1 MKIKL
6 IHPWWIHLPAA
17 AALIILVIYILTAG
31 PLPAEA
37 PVHFGFGGDAN
48 RYGSPWEVFGLII
61 GLSVLY
67 ILISI
72 LLDELWARQEKKK
85 TFNWLSLFDDIF
97 VGLLTGISFGYL
109 MFLKSGD
116 AEFVFPLGYMF
127 LFAGPAILLAI
138 FLDMLRP
145 YRPYSTT
152 VPVEESPAL
161 KEEINKKIKE
171 QTSFVYWDSQNPLY
185 VTLLSTVLPLVMF
198 ILAAVLWFVTTWS
211 AVTTLVVGIVLIIP
225 YGGQRTIVTRDQII
239 IRWGIVGIRVLRL
252 KTSEITGAEVRE
264 FAPLKDFGGY
274 GIRINS
280 EMTAYYLKGNR
291 GVKITRTKGRA
302 VLIGSDR
309 PETLAAVIQGIIAA
323 V

>member
-6 IHPWWIHLPAA
+6 IHPLWVHLPAA
-17 AALIILVIYILTAG
+17 ASLVILVIYIATAG

-48 RYGSPWEVFGLII
+48 RYGSPWEVFGLTI

-97 VGLLTGISFGYL
+97 VGLLTGVSFGYL
-109 MFLKSGD
+109 MFLKSND
-116 AEFVFPLGYMF
+116 TSFEFPLGYMF
-127 LFAGPAILLAI
+127 LFAGPTILLAI
-138 FLDMLRP
+138 ILDMLRP
-145 YRPYSTT
+145 YHPYSTT
-152 VPVEESPAL
+152 IPVEESPEL
-161 KEEINKKIKE
+161 KEAIIKE
-171 QTSFVYWDSQNPLY
+171 IKRKTSFVYWDSQNPLY
-185 VTLLSTVLPLVMF
+185 VTLVSTVLPLIML
-198 ILAAVLWFVTTWS
+198 ILAAVFWFITPWSSVTMI
-211 AVTTLVVGIVLIIP
+211 VVGISLVIP
-225 YGGQRTIVTRDQII
+225 YGGQRTIVTRDRIV
-239 IRWGIVGIRVLRL
+239 IRWGLGIRVLRL
-252 KTSEITGAEVRE
+252 NTADITAVELHE

-274 GIRINS
+274 GIRFNRK
-280 EMTAYYLKGNR
+280 MTAYYLRGNR
-291 GVKITRTKGRA
+291 GVKITRERGRP

-309 PETLAAVIQGIIAA
+309 PEGLATVIQGIINT

>member
-6 IHPWWIHLPAA
+6 IHPLWVHLPAV
-17 AALIILVIYILTAG
+17 AALTVLLVYIAIAG

-37 PVHFGFGGDAN
+37 PVHFGFGGEVN
-48 RYGSPWEVFGLII
+48 RYGSPWEVFGLTI

-67 ILISI
+67 ILVSI
-72 LLDELWARQEKKK
+72 ILDELWARQEKKK

-97 VGLLTGISFGYL
+97 VGLLTGVSFGYL
-109 MFLKSGD
+109 VFLKSD
-116 AEFVFPLGYMF
+116 AATFKFPLGDMF
-127 LFAGPAILLAI
+127 LFAGPTILLAI
-138 FLDMLRP
+138 FLDILRP

-152 VPVEESPAL
+152 ISMTESQEL
-161 KEEINKKIKE
+161 KEDIVKKIKE
-171 QTSFVYWDSQNPLY
+171 QTPFVYWDSQNPLY

-198 ILAAVLWFVTTWS
+198 ILAAVLWFTAPWSSVTMF
-211 AVTTLVVGIVLIIP
+211 VVGIMLIIP
-225 YGGQRTIVTRDQII
+225 YGGQRTMVTRDRLV

-252 KTSEITGAEVRE
+252 KTSEITGVEVRE

-291 GVKITRTKGRA
+291 GVKITRTRGKP
-302 VLIGSDR
+302 VLIGSGR
-309 PETLAAVIQGIIAA
+309 PEALMAVIQGIID
-323 V
+323 VV